1 MPQREHFYS
10 EEAQAILGK
19 APSWVVRWGITVLS
33 VILAL
38 IVLGCYVIKYPRIVK
53 APVTITTLNAPSDLA
68 VR

>member
-38 IVLGCYVIKYPRIVK
+38 IVLGQSAGILRHTFRS
-53 APVTITTLNAPSDLA
+53 AG
-68 VR
+68 R

>member
-38 IVLGCYVIKYPRIVK
+38 IVLGCYVIKLSLIH
-53 APVTITTLNAPSDLA
+53 I
-68 VR
+68 

>member
-19 APSWVVRWGITVLS
+19 APPWVVRWGITVLS

-38 IVLGCYVIKYPRIVK
+38 IVARVLRHQVSANRGRRP
-53 APVTITTLNAPSDLA
+53 
-68 VR
+68 